1 MQEILEAC
9 ILELMP
15 NNISGFRKDD
25 MPKGIFTCET
35 SKDWLWFDQGRDV
48 VKHRDLFSCVR
59 SPASKNPAENFIM
72 LCGNFYSMVVCD
84 YFNLMISS
92 LESPVYLQISST
104 GALSSSILL
113 AISRDFF
120 ASPSDSPSAL
130 PFASPSDRAFSVAV
144 FYCRFYGRLYR
155 VV

>member
-1 MQEILEAC
+1 MVPRWINSNHIIMWLT
-9 ILELMP
+9 
-15 NNISGFRKDD
+15 D

-59 SPASKNPAENFIM
+59 SPASKNPAETFIM

-92 LESPVYLQISST
+92 SERPVAWAICSVDNPIP
-104 GALSSSILL
+104 SIFL

-144 FYCRFYGRLYR
+144 FTAASTA
-155 VV
+155 VSTA